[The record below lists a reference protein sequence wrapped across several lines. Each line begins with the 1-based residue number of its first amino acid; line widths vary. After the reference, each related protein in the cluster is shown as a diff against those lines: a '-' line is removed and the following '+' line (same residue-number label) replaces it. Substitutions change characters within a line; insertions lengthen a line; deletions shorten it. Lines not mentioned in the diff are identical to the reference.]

1 MVKDKIWYTGRLRK
15 IYIDR
20 EFVIEKDC
28 RCILEE
34 CAVIINSALRF
45 FSICNVLSAY
55 WDAFSVLFLI

>member
-1 MVKDKIWYTGRLRK
+1 MVKEKIWYTGRLRK

-34 CAVIINSALRF
+34 CVVIINSALRF
-45 FSICNVLSAY
+45 I
-55 WDAFSVLFLI
+55 LFVMSFLLIGKHFLFYF